1 LSHGTVGCVVRDGE
15 GRLAAATSTGGVFN
29 KRLGRVG
36 DTPIP
41 GAGTWADDTVAV
53 SCTGLGEYFIRT
65 VAAAQVS
72 FRMKL
77 AGQDLAAATQ
87 GVLDDIRSLGGDGG
101 LIAVTADGRIVTP
114 YNSKGMKRA
123 VLTADGE
130 IRSEVF

>member
-1 LSHGTVGCVVRDGE
+1 
-15 GRLAAATSTGGVFN
+15 
-29 KRLGRVG
+29 VG

-53 SCTGLGEYFIRT
+53 SCTGLGEYFMRT

-72 FRMKL
+72 FRMTL

-87 GVLDDIRSLGGDGG
+87 AVLDDIKSLGGDGG
-101 LIAVTADGRIVTP
+101 LIAVSADGQVVTP
-114 YNSKGMKRA
+114 WNSRGMKRA
-123 VLTADGE
+123 VLAADGE